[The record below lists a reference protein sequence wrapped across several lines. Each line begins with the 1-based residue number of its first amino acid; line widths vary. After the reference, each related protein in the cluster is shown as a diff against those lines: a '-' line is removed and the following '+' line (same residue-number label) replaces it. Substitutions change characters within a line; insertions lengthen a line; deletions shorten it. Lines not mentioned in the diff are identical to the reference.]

1 MLPYANRSGNSGVS
15 AYEIGPDFIRLQFQS
30 GTSYTYTYDSA
41 GREHVERMKQLA
53 ASGRGLSKF
62 LSGHPAV
69 RKGYVK

>member
-1 MLPYANRSGNSGVS
+1 MLPYANRSGNSGVT
-15 AYEIGPDFIRLQFQS
+15 AYEIGPDFIRLQVQS
-30 GTSYTYTYDSA
+30 GTSYTYTYDTA

-62 LSGHPAV
+62 LSRHPSV